1 MAEPANVTKLPARA
15 VAVDVSNPLS
25 LYLDTGIYGQIME
38 VSKMMAGSALVPGH
52 LRGKPSDC
60 WLIVSQ
66 AMRWKMD
73 PFAVAQ
79 HTFVTQ
85 GKLGYEGKLVAAVVN
100 ASGKLKS
107 PLKYEYSGAGDAREV
122 KVSGTIEGES
132 APREISG
139 KVAGWKTANEKW
151 AKMPDQMLAYRG
163 AREWARRHMPEAVLG
178 VTQTDDEL
186 PQMHIGPDAARD
198 VTPASPADL
207 DASLAAEPPPVVE
220 PETPAVDLGELR
232 HAARPWFKRFKD
244 AENQAAVNELL
255 ADPDW
260 QALSDA
266 LTAHD
271 PETLGKIA
279 AHFTKEA

>member
-1 MAEPANVTKLPARA
+1 MAEATVTKLPARPL
-15 VAVDVSNPLS
+15 AVDVSNPLS
-25 LYLDTGIYGQIME
+25 LYLDTGIYGQIMN
-38 VSKMMAGSALVPGH
+38 VSEMMAKSALVPAH

-100 ASGKLKS
+100 ASGKLKT
-107 PLKYEYSGAGDAREV
+107 PLSYKYEGSGDARKV
-122 KVSGTIEGES
+122 TVSGTIEGETT
-132 APREISG
+132 PREITG
-139 KVAGWKTANEKW
+139 AVAGWKTSNEKW

-186 PQMHIGPDAARD
+186 PQPHIGPDAARD
-198 VTPASPADL
+198 VTPAAADL
-207 DASLAAEPPPVVE
+207 DAALAQEAPAVIE
-220 PETPAVDLGELR
+220 PETPAIDLDAIL
-232 HAARPWFKRFKD
+232 ADARTWGVKFK
-244 AENQAAVNELL
+244 NSPTQAAVDELL
-255 ADPDW
+255 ANPDW
-260 QALSDA
+260 TELHKKLEQHSPDMLQR
-266 LTAHD
+266 
-271 PETLGKIA
+271 IA
-279 AHFTKEA
+279 KHFTKDA

>member
-1 MAEPANVTKLPARA
+1 MAEATVTKLPARPL
-15 VAVDVSNPLS
+15 AVDVSNPLS
-25 LYLDTGIYGQIME
+25 LYLDTGIYGQIMN
-38 VSKMMAGSALVPGH
+38 VSEMMAKSALVPAH

-100 ASGKLKS
+100 ASGKLKT
-107 PLKYEYSGAGDAREV
+107 PLSYKYEGSGDARKV
-122 KVSGTIEGES
+122 TVSGTIEGETT
-132 APREISG
+132 PREITG
-139 KVAGWKTANEKW
+139 AVAGWKTSNEKW

-186 PQMHIGPDAARD
+186 PQPHIGPDAARD
-198 VTPASPADL
+198 VTPAAADL
-207 DASLAAEPPPVVE
+207 DAALAQEAPAVIE
-220 PETPAVDLGELR
+220 PEAPVIDVGELR
-232 HAARPWFKRFKD
+232 QKATPWYRKFRD
-244 AENQAAVNELL
+244 AKTQAAVNEML

-260 QALSDA
+260 QALA
-266 LTAHD
+266 AAIVEHD
-271 PETLGKIA
+271 SETYAKIA
-279 AHFTKEA
+279 THFTKEA